1 MIRTLRD
8 LIVTFAGPMP
18 PGLPGAGWRIWLL
31 TSAPTILAAVWAN
44 YGSSAATID
53 SSR

>member
-18 PGLPGAGWRIWLL
+18 PGLPGTGWRIWLV
-31 TSAPTILAAVWAN
+31 TAGPSIAAAVWAN
-44 YGSSAATID
+44 YGSRAATID

>member
-18 PGLPGAGWRIWLL
+18 PSLPGAGWRVWLL
-31 TSAPTILAAVWAN
+31 TSGPTIVAAVWAS
-44 YGSSAATID
+44 YSDSASTID